1 MRAVEGEGEREGEEE
16 REREE
21 GMAGERERRE
31 GTAGKREGFIH
42 NTLLNGD
49 PLIKVKKKQ
58 KDGRLNGDPTEGGT

>member
-1 MRAVEGEGEREGEEE
+1 MRAVEGEGEKEGEQG

-42 NTLLNGD
+42 NTLMNGD
-49 PLIKVKKKQ
+49 PLKKVKKEKRR
-58 KDGRLNGDPTEGGT
+58 KKE